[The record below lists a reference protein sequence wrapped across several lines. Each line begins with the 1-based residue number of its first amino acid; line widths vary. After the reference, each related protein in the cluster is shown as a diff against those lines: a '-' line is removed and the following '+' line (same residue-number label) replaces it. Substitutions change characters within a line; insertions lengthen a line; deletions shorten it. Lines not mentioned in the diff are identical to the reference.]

1 MEHKQ
6 GERESCLHRGFE
18 NMCFRRIIGIKM
30 ARRKGPRT
38 QIRMADK

>member
-18 NMCFRRIIGIKM
+18 NMCFRRIRRIKLLKWHEE
-30 ARRKGPRT
+30 RDREHR
-38 QIRMADK
+38 

>member
-18 NMCFRRIIGIKM
+18 NMCFRRIIELKWHEE
-30 ARRKGPRT
+30 RDREHR
-38 QIRMADK
+38 